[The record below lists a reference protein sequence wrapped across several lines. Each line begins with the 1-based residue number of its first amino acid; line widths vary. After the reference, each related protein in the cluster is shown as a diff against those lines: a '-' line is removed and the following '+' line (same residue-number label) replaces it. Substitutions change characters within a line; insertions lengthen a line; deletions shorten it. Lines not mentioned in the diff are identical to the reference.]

1 MKSLFDNASRD
12 EIIRRVSLLRA
23 DSLPKWGKMN
33 VAQMLAHCID
43 AQKITFGEKGDVK
56 MPVGFLTTALG
67 HWLLI
72 KMPMPVPKNMPSHP
86 LYFEYLPAKF
96 EQDRDLLIDYVRRFA
111 KGRSQTWG
119 IHPAFGRITPE
130 ECAAL
135 QYKHLD
141 HHLRQFG
148 V

>member
-1 MKSLFDNASRD
+1 MKSLFDNALRD
-12 EIIRRVSLLRA
+12 DVIRRIRNLRA
-23 DSLPKWGKMN
+23 DSPAQWGKMN
-33 VAQMLAHCID
+33 VQQMLAHCID

-56 MPVGFLTTALG
+56 MPSGFLTTALG

-72 KMPMPVPKNMPSHP
+72 KAPMPVPKNLQSHP
-86 LYFEYLPAKF
+86 LYFEYLPAQF
-96 EQDRDLLIDYVRRFA
+96 EQDRDMLIGYVQQFS
-111 KGRSQTWG
+111 KGKNQMWG
-119 IHPAFGRITPE
+119 IHPAFGKMTPE
-130 ECAAL
+130 ENAIL